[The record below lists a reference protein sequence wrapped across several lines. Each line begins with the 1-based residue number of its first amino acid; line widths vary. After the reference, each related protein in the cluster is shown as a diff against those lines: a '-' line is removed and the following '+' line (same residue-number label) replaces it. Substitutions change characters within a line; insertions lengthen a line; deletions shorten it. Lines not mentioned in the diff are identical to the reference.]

1 MNRITRL
8 LAMLGVSVVAA
19 CTDPV
24 PLPVQPAPPV
34 ERQVYRVG
42 NELPLAV
49 PRVALIER
57 AGITG
62 IYVLDHGRAR
72 FRMVKTG
79 AALPAK
85 KIEIVSGLTGG
96 EIAVLGELGELYD
109 GRPVSAR

>member
-1 MNRITRL
+1 MSRITRL
-8 LAMLGVSVVAA
+8 LALLGVSVVAA

-24 PLPVQPAPPV
+24 PLPVQPAPSV

-42 NELPLAV
+42 DEQPLAV
-49 PRVALIER
+49 PRAALIER

-62 IYVLDHGRAR
+62 IYILDHGRAR

-79 AALPAK
+79 VVLPAN
-85 KIEIVSGLTGG
+85 KIEIVSGLKVG
-96 EIAVLGELGELYD
+96 EIVVLGELSDLYD